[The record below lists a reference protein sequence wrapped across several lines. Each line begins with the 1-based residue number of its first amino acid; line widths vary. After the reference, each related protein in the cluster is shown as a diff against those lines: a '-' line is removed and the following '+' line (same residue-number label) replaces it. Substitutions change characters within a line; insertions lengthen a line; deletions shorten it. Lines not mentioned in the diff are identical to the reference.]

1 MSAEETLNLVAKQW
15 CTLEDIMKLGHLG
28 RNSALKAKKKI
39 KDKLRKTRLSYSKV
53 CCSN

>member
-1 MSAEETLNLVAKQW
+1 MSAEETLNLIAKQW

-39 KDKLRKTRLSYSKV
+39 KDKLEKRLSYSKV
-53 CCSN
+53 CRSD

>member
-1 MSAEETLNLVAKQW
+1 MSAEETLNLIAKQW

-39 KDKLRKTRLSYSKV
+39 KEKETLEEMEIEYE
-53 CCSN
+53 